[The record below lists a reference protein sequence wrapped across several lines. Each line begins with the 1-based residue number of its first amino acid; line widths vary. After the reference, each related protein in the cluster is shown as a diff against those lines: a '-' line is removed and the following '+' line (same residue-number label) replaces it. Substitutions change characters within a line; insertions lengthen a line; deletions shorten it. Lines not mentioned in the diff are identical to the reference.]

1 MIRHLSSI
9 LHSEDQTYN
18 IFNNSVLNAERLRA
32 GPLQSKVR
40 ALNRMKVGKIEDHLH
55 TAGDH
60 NTLKAEEKSLKK
72 ITLGWSAV
80 RNKGHDVVSNCPFDP
95 KGASPSVTDPTR
107 PFSSSQI
114 WKQRNDSLPNYS
126 LEKRVTIQNNYLG
139 AHIGTG
145 VNIRRAHASYP
156 PSPIEQNTSDVE
168 NEGEHIEED
177 EESRRDGSVK
187 LKTSKEKEV
196 GVLSL
201 QLICGRKS
209 EPSWNDPRSALA
221 TLSNSTSR
229 QFGGQSPHSI
239 FVSGNLK
246 SPSSDSGGSL
256 RSLES
261 RILSL
266 RTVGLSRAM

>member
-1 MIRHLSSI
+1 MSR
-9 LHSEDQTYN
+9 SEDQFY
-18 IFNNSVLNAERLRA
+18 IKFNNSVLNAERLRT

-40 ALNRMKVGKIEDHLH
+40 ALNRMKAGKMEDHFH
-55 TAGDH
+55 TAGDQ
-60 NTLKAEEKSLKK
+60 NALKADEKSLKT
-72 ITLGWSAV
+72 ITIGWSAA
-80 RNKGHDVVSNCPFDP
+80 RSRGFDAASSCPFDP
-95 KGASPSVTDPTR
+95 QGASPSVTDPTR

-114 WKQRNDSLPNYS
+114 RKHRNDSLPNYS
-126 LEKRVTIQNNYLG
+126 LEKRVIIQNSYPG

-145 VNIRRAHASYP
+145 MNIRRAHASYP

-168 NEGEHIEED
+168 NEGEHIEEL
-177 EESRRDGSVK
+177 EESQRNSPVEFK
-187 LKTSKEKEV
+187 NLTEKEV

-209 EPSWNDPRSALA
+209 ELSWNDPRSALA

-246 SPSSDSGGSL
+246 SPSADSGGSL